1 MRFLYFICALV
12 VSAAASATAQQ
23 GQPPSDTQGFIV
35 FLRGAPIGREDVT
48 VRTSADAITISGQGR
63 LSQPL
68 NIITR
73 RAEVRYRPDWTP
85 ESLEIESSVQG
96 RDVTLSV
103 AFKNGE
109 ASTKAV
115 EGGSPI
121 EKIDKVSPQTIVL
134 PNLFFGS
141 YEALARRLATA
152 AAGAELRAYIAP
164 QAEIVLRVK
173 SVATERVQT
182 GTSTFLVRRY
192 ELAFANP
199 GGDLTAQLLADDRGR
214 LIRITV
220 PAQSLD
226 VVRDDLAS
234 STARTQV
241 FSNPGDEAVTIP
253 GNGFNIAATITR
265 PKAAAAKMPAV
276 VLLSGSGVGDR
287 DGMAAGVPTLGQMAG
302 ALADAGF
309 LAIRYDKRGFGQTGG
324 RAESATISDLADD
337 VRAVVRWLAGRRDVD
352 SRRIAVVGHSEG
364 TWVAMLAASR
374 EKRIRAL
381 VMIAAPATTGAELVL
396 EQQRHM
402 LEQMKVPDAERQA
415 KIALQKKIQSAVLTG
430 KGWDEVPPELRKQ
443 ADTPWFQSLLAFNPA
458 KVLEDVE
465 QPLLIV
471 HGELDRQVP
480 VAHAERLADL
490 ARKESESKAIEVII
504 VRGVNH
510 LLVPATTGEVSE
522 YGTLT
527 DRNVSQDVTKT
538 IAEWLKKTFAPDRRH
553 GG

>member
-12 VSAAASATAQQ
+12 VAAAAPATAQQ
-23 GQPPSDTQGFIV
+23 GQPPSETQGFIV

-48 VRTSADAITISGQGR
+48 VRTSADAIIISGQGR
-63 LSQPL
+63 LAQPL

-115 EGGSPI
+115 EGGNPI

-173 SVATERVQT
+173 SAATERVQT
-182 GTSTFLVRRY
+182 GTNTFLVRRY

-234 STARTQV
+234 STARTQM

-253 GNGFNIAATITR
+253 GSGFNIAATITR
-265 PKAAAAKMPAV
+265 PKAAAARMPAV

-309 LAIRYDKRGFGQTGG
+309 LAVRYDKRGFGQTGG
-324 RAESATISDLADD
+324 RAESATISDLAED
-337 VRAVVRWLAGRRDVD
+337 VRAVVRWLADRRDID

-364 TWVAMLAASR
+364 AWVAMLAASR

-402 LEQMKVPDAERQA
+402 LEQIKVPDAERQA
-415 KIALQKKIQSAVLTG
+415 KIELQKRIQSAVLTG

-443 ADTPWFQSLLAFNPA
+443 ADTPWFQSLLAFDPA
-458 KVLEDVE
+458 RAMRSVR
-465 QPLLIV
+465 QPIFV
-471 HGELDRQVP
+471 IQGALDTQVP
-480 VAHAERLADL
+480 PHHAQRLAGL
-490 ARKESESKAIEVII
+490 ANARKNAPPAEVA
-504 VRGVNH
+504 VVDGVNH
-510 LLVPATTGEVSE
+510 LLVPAKTGEVDE
-522 YGTLT
+522 YASLGSDAQVSPALT
-527 DRNVSQDVTKT
+527 SGIASWLTKT
-538 IAEWLKKTFAPDRRH
+538 LGVRTK
-553 GG
+553 

>member
-12 VSAAASATAQQ
+12 VSASPATAQQ
-23 GQPPSDTQGFIV
+23 GQPVSETQGFIV
-35 FLRGAPIGREDVT
+35 FFRGAPIGREDVT
-48 VRTSADAITISGQGR
+48 VRTSADAINISGQGR
-63 LSQPL
+63 LAQPL

-103 AFKNGE
+103 AFKDGE

-115 EGGSPI
+115 EGGNPI
-121 EKIDKVSPQTIVL
+121 EKVDKVSPQTIVL

-141 YEALARRLATA
+141 YEALARRLAA
-152 AAGAELRAYIAP
+152 SAAGAELRAYIAP
-164 QAEIVLRVK
+164 QAEIVMRVR

-182 GTSTFLVRRY
+182 GANTFLVRRY

-220 PAQSLD
+220 PAQALD

-234 STARTQV
+234 STARTEV
-241 FSNPGDEAVTIP
+241 FSNPGDEGVTIP

-265 PKAAAAKMPAV
+265 PRTAAAKIPAV

-287 DGMAAGVPTLGQMAG
+287 DGMAAGVPMVGQMAG

-309 LAIRYDKRGFGQTGG
+309 LAVRYDKRGFGQTGG
-324 RAESATISDLADD
+324 RAESATISDLAEDA
-337 VRAVVRWLAGRRDVD
+337 RAVVRWLAGRRDVD
-352 SRRIAVVGHSEG
+352 SRRIAVVGHGEG
-364 TWVAMLAASR
+364 AWVAMLAASR

-381 VMIAAPATTGAELVL
+381 VPIAAPAVTGAELVL
-396 EQQRHM
+396 EQQRQM

-415 KIALQKKIQSAVLTG
+415 KIELQKKIQSAVLTG
-430 KGWDEVPPELRKQ
+430 KGWDQVPPELRKQ

-480 VAHAERLADL
+480 VGHAERLADL
-490 ARKESESKAIEVII
+490 ARKESESEVIEVVV

-510 LLVPATTGEVSE
+510 LLVPAATGEISE
-522 YGTLT
+522 YGMLT
-527 DRNVSQDVTKT
+527 DRNVSKNVTGP
-538 IAEWLKKTFAPDRRH
+538 IADWLTKTFAPDARRSSR
-553 GG
+553 